1 MKKKVQDKKMDINA
15 FEINFSD
22 VEIQNIKTKVASFP
36 WHEMPKD
43 GGWSFGTNIDYMK
56 NLADYWTKEYD
67 WKSQEARLNQFPNY
81 KTKVDDLDI
90 HFIIKKS
97 SSPKAIPLILI
108 HGWPASIVEFLEII
122 DPLCEPEKYGN
133 NNEVCFDIIAP
144 SIPGFAFSGKPENP
158 IGPRKIASIFNKLMT
173 EKLGYKKYVAQ
184 GGDWGSAIS
193 TWLGFDHSKNCKGI
207 HINMLPAR
215 HIDGPQ
221 TEEEKSWDRQ
231 FSKDYVSQSG
241 YFAIQSTKPQTLSYA
256 MMDSPVGVAAWIIEK
271 FYHWS
276 DLEDRSLELTY
287 QKDDLL
293 TNIMIY
299 ILTKSFNTSSW
310 IYYGRAKEGGRI
322 LSQDGRRVEVPTGCA
337 VYPKEFLTWPPKSY
351 VERLFNIVHWTE
363 MNRGGH
369 FAALEQPSSLIKDI
383 QDFYKKVVI

>member
-1 MKKKVQDKKMDINA
+1 MDINA

-22 VEIQNIKTKVASFP
+22 VEIQNVKTKVASFP

-108 HGWPASIVEFLEII
+108 HGWPGSIVEFLEII

-133 NNEVCFDIIAP
+133 DNEVCFDIIAP

-158 IGPRKIASIFNKLMT
+158 IGPRRIASIFNKLMT

-207 HINMLPAR
+207 LINMLPAR
-215 HIDGPQ
+215 HIDGPK
-221 TEEEKSWDRQ
+221 TEEERSWDRQ

-276 DLEDRSLELTY
+276 DLEDRSIELTY

-369 FAALEQPSSLIKDI
+369 FAALEQPSSLINDI
-383 QDFYKKVVI
+383 QDFCKKITI

>member
-1 MKKKVQDKKMDINA
+1 MKINA

-22 VEIQNIKTKVASFP
+22 LEIENVKTKVASFP

-67 WKSQEARLNQFPNY
+67 WKSQEARLNQLPNY

-90 HFIIKKS
+90 HFIHKKS

-108 HGWPASIVEFLEII
+108 HGWPGSIVEFLEII
-122 DPLCEPEKYGN
+122 NPLCEPEKFGN

-158 IGPRKIASIFNKLMT
+158 IGPRRIASIFNKLMT

-215 HIDGPQ
+215 HIDGPK

-351 VERLFNIVHWTE
+351 VVRLFNLVHWTE

>member
-1 MKKKVQDKKMDINA
+1 MKIDPFKISYPKQRILEIKEKVEM
-15 FEINFSD
+15 
-22 VEIQNIKTKVASFP
+22 FP
-36 WHEMPKD
+36 WHEMPKE

-56 NLADYWTKEYD
+56 NLADYWTKKYD
-67 WKSQEARLNQFPNY
+67 WESQELRLNQQPNY
-81 KTKVDDLDI
+81 KTKVDDIDI
-90 HFIIKKS
+90 HFIFKKS

-108 HGWPASIVEFLEII
+108 HGWPGSIVEFLDII
-122 DPLCEPEKYGN
+122 EQLSEPEKYGN
-133 NNEVCFDIIAP
+133 KDEICFDIIAP
-144 SIPGFAFSGKPENP
+144 SIPGFAFSGKPANP
-158 IGPRKIASIFNKLMT
+158 IGPRRIAEIFNKLMT
-173 EKLGYKKYVAQ
+173 ENLGYERYVAQ

-215 HIDGPQ
+215 HIDGPK
-221 TEEEKSWDRQ
+221 TEEEKSWEKQ
-231 FSKDYVSQSG
+231 FNIDYVSQSG

-256 MMDSPVGVAAWIIEK
+256 MMESPLGVAAWIVEK
-271 FYHWS
+271 FYYWS
-276 DLEDRSLELTY
+276 DLKDGSLDLTY

-310 IYYGRAKEGGRI
+310 IYYGRVKEGGRI
-322 LSQDGRRVEVPTGCA
+322 LSNDSRRVEVPTGCA

-351 VERLFNIVHWTE
+351 VERLFNLVHWTE
-363 MNRGGH
+363 MKKGGH

-383 QDFYKKVVI
+383 QDFYKKVAI

>member
-1 MKKKVQDKKMDINA
+1 MDINA

-22 VEIQNIKTKVASFP
+22 VEIQNVKTKVASFP

-67 WKSQEARLNQFPNY
+67 WKSQEVRLNQFPNY

-97 SSPKAIPLILI
+97 SSTKAIPLILI
-108 HGWPASIVEFLEII
+108 HGWPGSIVEFLEII

-133 NNEVCFDIIAP
+133 DNEVCFDIIAP

-158 IGPRKIASIFNKLMT
+158 IGPRRIASIFNKLMT

-221 TEEEKSWDRQ
+221 TEEEKSWERQ

-241 YFAIQSTKPQTLSYA
+241 YFSIQNTKPQTLSYA

-271 FYHWS
+271 FYYWS
-276 DLEDRSLELTY
+276 DLEDRSIELTY

-351 VERLFNIVHWTE
+351 VERLFNLVHWTE

>member
-1 MKKKVQDKKMDINA
+1 MVINA

-22 VEIQNIKTKVASFP
+22 VEIQNVKTKVASFP

-43 GGWSFGTNIDYMK
+43 GGWSFGANIDYMK

-67 WKSQEARLNQFPNY
+67 WKSQEVRLNQFPNY

-108 HGWPASIVEFLEII
+108 HGWPGSIVEFLEII

-158 IGPRKIASIFNKLMT
+158 IGPRRIASIFNKLMT
-173 EKLGYKKYVAQ
+173 ENLGYEKYVAQ

-215 HIDGPQ
+215 HIDGPK

-351 VERLFNIVHWTE
+351 VERLFNLVHWTE
-363 MNRGGH
+363 MKNGGH

-383 QDFYKKVVI
+383 QGFCKKVVI

>member
-1 MKKKVQDKKMDINA
+1 
-15 FEINFSD
+15 
-22 VEIQNIKTKVASFP
+22 
-36 WHEMPKD
+36 
-43 GGWSFGTNIDYMK
+43 
-56 NLADYWTKEYD
+56 
-67 WKSQEARLNQFPNY
+67 
-81 KTKVDDLDI
+81 
-90 HFIIKKS
+90 
-97 SSPKAIPLILI
+97 
-108 HGWPASIVEFLEII
+108 
-122 DPLCEPEKYGN
+122 
-133 NNEVCFDIIAP
+133 
-144 SIPGFAFSGKPENP
+144 
-158 IGPRKIASIFNKLMT
+158 
-173 EKLGYKKYVAQ
+173 
-184 GGDWGSAIS
+184 
-193 TWLGFDHSKNCKGI
+193 
-207 HINMLPAR
+207 MLPAR

-271 FYHWS
+271 FYYWS
-276 DLEDRSLELTY
+276 DLEDRSIELTY

-337 VYPKEFLTWPPKSY
+337 VYPKEFLAWPPKSY
-351 VERLFNIVHWTE
+351 VERLFNLVHWTV
-363 MNRGGH
+363 MKKGGH

-383 QDFYKKVVI
+383 QDFYKKVAI

>member
-1 MKKKVQDKKMDINA
+1 MDINA

-22 VEIQNIKTKVASFP
+22 VEIQNVKTKVASFP

-43 GGWSFGTNIDYMK
+43 GGWSFGTNIDCMK

-97 SSPKAIPLILI
+97 SSPVAIPLILI
-108 HGWPASIVEFLEII
+108 HGWPGSIVEFLEII

-215 HIDGPQ
+215 HIDGPK

-271 FYHWS
+271 FYYWS
-276 DLEDRSLELTY
+276 DLEDRSIELTY

-351 VERLFNIVHWTE
+351 VERLFNLVHWTE
-363 MNRGGH
+363 MDKGGH

>member
-1 MKKKVQDKKMDINA
+1 MDINA
-15 FEINFSD
+15 FEINFTD
-22 VEIQNIKTKVASFP
+22 VEIQNVKSKVASFP

-67 WKSQEARLNQFPNY
+67 WKSQEVRLNQFPNY

-108 HGWPASIVEFLEII
+108 HGWPGSIVEFLEII

-276 DLEDRSLELTY
+276 DLEDRSLELVY

-369 FAALEQPSSLIKDI
+369 FAALEQPSSLINDI
-383 QDFYKKVVI
+383 QDFCKKITI

>member
-1 MKKKVQDKKMDINA
+1 MDINA

-22 VEIQNIKTKVASFP
+22 VEIQNVKTKVASFP

-67 WKSQEARLNQFPNY
+67 WKSQEVRLNQFPNY

-108 HGWPASIVEFLEII
+108 HGWPGSIVEFLEII

-133 NNEVCFDIIAP
+133 DNEVCFDIIAP

-158 IGPRKIASIFNKLMT
+158 IGPRRIASIFNKLMT

-276 DLEDRSLELTY
+276 DLEDRGLELTY

-363 MNRGGH
+363 MNKGGH
-369 FAALEQPSSLIKDI
+369 FAALEQPSSLINDI
-383 QDFYKKVVI
+383 QDFCKKITI

>member
-1 MKKKVQDKKMDINA
+1 MDINA

-22 VEIQNIKTKVASFP
+22 VEIQNVKTKVASFP

-108 HGWPASIVEFLEII
+108 HGWPGSIVEFLEII

-133 NNEVCFDIIAP
+133 NNEVCFDIIVP

-158 IGPRKIASIFNKLMT
+158 IGPRRIASIFNKLMT

-215 HIDGPQ
+215 HIDGPK
-221 TEEEKSWDRQ
+221 TEEEKNWDRQ

-271 FYHWS
+271 FYYWS
-276 DLEDRSLELTY
+276 DLEDRSIELTY

-351 VERLFNIVHWTE
+351 VERLFNLVHWTE

>member
-1 MKKKVQDKKMDINA
+1 MDINA

-22 VEIQNIKTKVASFP
+22 VEIQNVKTKVASFP

-67 WKSQEARLNQFPNY
+67 WKSQEVRLNQFPNY

-108 HGWPASIVEFLEII
+108 HGWPGSIVEFLEII

-133 NNEVCFDIIAP
+133 DNEVCFDIIAP

-158 IGPRKIASIFNKLMT
+158 IGPRRIASIFNKLMT

-215 HIDGPQ
+215 HIDGPK

-276 DLEDRSLELTY
+276 DLEDKSLELTY

-351 VERLFNIVHWTE
+351 VERLFDIVHWTE

-369 FAALEQPSSLIKDI
+369 FAALEQPSSLINDI
-383 QDFYKKVVI
+383 QDFCKKIII

>member
-1 MKKKVQDKKMDINA
+1 MDINA

-22 VEIQNIKTKVASFP
+22 VEIQNVKTKVASFP

-67 WKSQEARLNQFPNY
+67 WKSQEVRLNQFPNY

-108 HGWPASIVEFLEII
+108 HGWPGSIVEFLEII

-215 HIDGPQ
+215 HIDGPK

-276 DLEDRSLELTY
+276 DLEDKSLELTY

-369 FAALEQPSSLIKDI
+369 FAALEQPSSLINDI
-383 QDFYKKVVI
+383 QDFCKKITI

>member
-1 MKKKVQDKKMDINA
+1 MDINA

-22 VEIQNIKTKVASFP
+22 VEIHNVKTKVASFP

-108 HGWPASIVEFLEII
+108 HGWPGSIVEFLEII

-207 HINMLPAR
+207 HINMLAAR
-215 HIDGPQ
+215 HIDGPK

-271 FYHWS
+271 FYYWS
-276 DLEDRSLELTY
+276 DLEDRSIELTY

-351 VERLFNIVHWTE
+351 VERLFNIVHWSE

-369 FAALEQPSSLIKDI
+369 FAALEQPSSLINDI
-383 QDFYKKVVI
+383 QDFCKKITI

>member
-1 MKKKVQDKKMDINA
+1 MDINA

-22 VEIQNIKTKVASFP
+22 IEIQNVKTKVASFP

-108 HGWPASIVEFLEII
+108 HGWPGSIVEFLEII

-133 NNEVCFDIIAP
+133 DNEVCFDIIAP

-158 IGPRKIASIFNKLMT
+158 IGPRRIASIFNKLMT

-369 FAALEQPSSLIKDI
+369 FAALEQPSSLINDI
-383 QDFYKKVVI
+383 QDFCKKIII

>member
-1 MKKKVQDKKMDINA
+1 MDINA

-22 VEIQNIKTKVASFP
+22 VEIQNVKTKVASFP

-56 NLADYWTKEYD
+56 KLADYWTKEYD
-67 WKSQEARLNQFPNY
+67 WKSQEVRLNQFPNY

-108 HGWPASIVEFLEII
+108 HGWPGSIVEFLEII

-133 NNEVCFDIIAP
+133 DNEVCFDIIAP

-158 IGPRKIASIFNKLMT
+158 IGPRRIASIFNKLMT

-287 QKDDLL
+287 QKGDLL

-299 ILTKSFNTSSW
+299 ILTKTFNTSSW

-369 FAALEQPSSLIKDI
+369 FAALEQPSSLINDI
-383 QDFYKKVVI
+383 QDFCKKIII

>member
-1 MKKKVQDKKMDINA
+1 MQDKKMDINA

-22 VEIQNIKTKVASFP
+22 VEIQNVKTKVASFP

-108 HGWPASIVEFLEII
+108 HGWPGSIVEFLEII

-215 HIDGPQ
+215 HIDGPK

-276 DLEDRSLELTY
+276 DLEDRSIELTY

-351 VERLFNIVHWTE
+351 VERLFNLVHWTE

>member
-1 MKKKVQDKKMDINA
+1 MDINA

-22 VEIQNIKTKVASFP
+22 VEIQNVKTKVASFP

-56 NLADYWTKEYD
+56 KLADYWTKEYD
-67 WKSQEARLNQFPNY
+67 WKSQEVRLNQFPNY

-108 HGWPASIVEFLEII
+108 HGWPGSIVEFLEII

-133 NNEVCFDIIAP
+133 DNEVCFDIIAP

-158 IGPRKIASIFNKLMT
+158 IGPRRIDSIFNKLMT

-369 FAALEQPSSLIKDI
+369 FAALEQPSSLINDI
-383 QDFYKKVVI
+383 QDFCKKIII

>member
-1 MKKKVQDKKMDINA
+1 MDINA

-22 VEIQNIKTKVASFP
+22 VEIQNVKTKVASFP

-67 WKSQEARLNQFPNY
+67 WKSQEVRLNQFPNY

-108 HGWPASIVEFLEII
+108 HGWPGSIVEFLEII

-215 HIDGPQ
+215 HIDGPK

-363 MNRGGH
+363 MNKGGH
-369 FAALEQPSSLIKDI
+369 FAALEQPSSLINDI
-383 QDFYKKVVI
+383 QDFCKKIII

>member
-1 MKKKVQDKKMDINA
+1 MDINA

-22 VEIQNIKTKVASFP
+22 VEIQNVKTKVASFP

-108 HGWPASIVEFLEII
+108 HGWPGSIVEFLEII

-133 NNEVCFDIIAP
+133 NNEICFDIIAP

-215 HIDGPQ
+215 HIDGPK

-241 YFAIQSTKPQTLSYA
+241 YFAIQSTKPQTLSYS

-363 MNRGGH
+363 MNKGGH
-369 FAALEQPSSLIKDI
+369 FAALEQPSSLINDI
-383 QDFYKKVVI
+383 QDFCKKITI

>member
-1 MKKKVQDKKMDINA
+1 MDINA

-22 VEIQNIKTKVASFP
+22 VEIQNVKTKVASFP

-67 WKSQEARLNQFPNY
+67 WKSQEVRLNQFPNY

-108 HGWPASIVEFLEII
+108 HGWPGSIVEFLEII

-271 FYHWS
+271 FYYWS
-276 DLEDRSLELTY
+276 DLEDRSIELTY

-351 VERLFNIVHWTE
+351 VERLFNLVHWTE
-363 MNRGGH
+363 MNKGGH

>member
-1 MKKKVQDKKMDINA
+1 MDINA

-108 HGWPASIVEFLEII
+108 HGWPGSIVEFLEII

-215 HIDGPQ
+215 HIDGPK

-271 FYHWS
+271 FYYWS
-276 DLEDRSLELTY
+276 DLEDRSIELTY

-322 LSQDGRRVEVPTGCA
+322 LSQDGRRVEVPTGSA

-351 VERLFNIVHWTE
+351 VERLFNLVHWTE
-363 MNRGGH
+363 MDKGGH

>member
-1 MKKKVQDKKMDINA
+1 MDINA

-22 VEIQNIKTKVASFP
+22 VEIQNVKTKVASFP

-108 HGWPASIVEFLEII
+108 HGWPGSIVEFLEII

-215 HIDGPQ
+215 HIDGPK

-276 DLEDRSLELTY
+276 DLEDRSIELTY

-322 LSQDGRRVEVPTGCA
+322 LSQDRRRVEVPTGCA

-351 VERLFNIVHWTE
+351 VERLFNLVHWTE

>member
-1 MKKKVQDKKMDINA
+1 MDINA

-56 NLADYWTKEYD
+56 KLADYWTKEYD
-67 WKSQEARLNQFPNY
+67 WKSQEVRLNQFPNY

-108 HGWPASIVEFLEII
+108 HGWPGSIVEFLEII
-122 DPLCEPEKYGN
+122 DPLCEPEKYVN

-215 HIDGPQ
+215 HIDGPK

-276 DLEDRSLELTY
+276 DLEDKSLELTY

-351 VERLFNIVHWTE
+351 VERLFNLVHWTE
-363 MNRGGH
+363 MDKGGH

>member
-1 MKKKVQDKKMDINA
+1 MDINA
-15 FEINFSD
+15 FEIYFSD

-108 HGWPASIVEFLEII
+108 HGWPGSIVEFLEII

-215 HIDGPQ
+215 HIDGPK

-276 DLEDRSLELTY
+276 DLEDRSIELTY

-351 VERLFNIVHWTE
+351 VERLFNLVHWTE
-363 MNRGGH
+363 MDKGGH

>member
-1 MKKKVQDKKMDINA
+1 MDINA
-15 FEINFSD
+15 FEINFTD
-22 VEIQNIKTKVASFP
+22 VEIQNVKSKVASFP

-67 WKSQEARLNQFPNY
+67 WKSQEVRLNQFPNY

-108 HGWPASIVEFLEII
+108 HGWPGSIVEFLEII

-133 NNEVCFDIIAP
+133 DNEVCFDIIAP

-158 IGPRKIASIFNKLMT
+158 IGPRRIASIFNKLMT

-241 YFAIQSTKPQTLSYA
+241 YFSIQSTKPQTLSYA

-276 DLEDRSLELTY
+276 DLEDRSIELTY

-351 VERLFNIVHWTE
+351 VERLFNLVHWTE

>member
-1 MKKKVQDKKMDINA
+1 MDINA
-15 FEINFSD
+15 FEINFTD
-22 VEIQNIKTKVASFP
+22 VEIQNVKSKVASFP

-108 HGWPASIVEFLEII
+108 HGWPGSIVEFLEII

-133 NNEVCFDIIAP
+133 DNEVCFDIIAP

-158 IGPRKIASIFNKLMT
+158 IGPRRIASIFNKLMT

-215 HIDGPQ
+215 HIDGPK

-271 FYHWS
+271 FHHWS
-276 DLEDRSLELTY
+276 DLEDGSLELTY

-369 FAALEQPSSLIKDI
+369 FAALEQPSSLINDI
-383 QDFYKKVVI
+383 QNYCKKITI

>member
-1 MKKKVQDKKMDINA
+1 MDINA

-22 VEIQNIKTKVASFP
+22 VEIQNVKTKVASFP

-56 NLADYWTKEYD
+56 NLADYWTKKYD
-67 WKSQEARLNQFPNY
+67 WKSQEVRLNQFPNY
-81 KTKVDDLDI
+81 ITKVDDLDI

-108 HGWPASIVEFLEII
+108 HGWPGSIVEFLEII

-215 HIDGPQ
+215 HIDGPK

-271 FYHWS
+271 FYYWS
-276 DLEDRSLELTY
+276 DLEDRSIELTY

-337 VYPKEFLTWPPKSY
+337 VYPKEFLTWPPKTY
-351 VERLFNIVHWTE
+351 VERLFNLVHWTE

-383 QDFYKKVVI
+383 QDFYKKIVI

>member
-1 MKKKVQDKKMDINA
+1 MDINA

-22 VEIQNIKTKVASFP
+22 IEIQNVKTKVASFP

-108 HGWPASIVEFLEII
+108 HGWPGSIVEFLEII

-133 NNEVCFDIIAP
+133 DNEVCFDIIAP

-158 IGPRKIASIFNKLMT
+158 IGPRRIASIFNKLMT

-215 HIDGPQ
+215 HIDGPK

-276 DLEDRSLELTY
+276 DLEDRGLELTY

-351 VERLFNIVHWTE
+351 VERLFNIVHWSE

-369 FAALEQPSSLIKDI
+369 FAALEQPSSLINDI
-383 QDFYKKVVI
+383 QDFCKKIII

>member
-1 MKKKVQDKKMDINA
+1 MDINA

-22 VEIQNIKTKVASFP
+22 VEIHNVKTKVASFP

-108 HGWPASIVEFLEII
+108 HGWPGSIVEFLEII

-133 NNEVCFDIIAP
+133 DNEVCFDIIAP

-158 IGPRKIASIFNKLMT
+158 IGPRRIASIFNKLMT

-215 HIDGPQ
+215 HIDGPK

-256 MMDSPVGVAAWIIEK
+256 MMDSPVGAVS
-271 FYHWS
+271 YTH
-276 DLEDRSLELTY
+276 LT
-287 QKDDLL
+287 L
-293 TNIMIY
+293 
-299 ILTKSFNTSSW
+299 STS
-310 IYYGRAKEGGRI
+310 Y
-322 LSQDGRRVEVPTGCA
+322 A
-337 VYPKEFLTWPPKSY
+337 V
-351 VERLFNIVHWTE
+351 
-363 MNRGGH
+363 
-369 FAALEQPSSLIKDI
+369 
-383 QDFYKKVVI
+383 

>member
-1 MKKKVQDKKMDINA
+1 MDINA

-22 VEIQNIKTKVASFP
+22 VEIQNVKTKVASFP

-108 HGWPASIVEFLEII
+108 HGWPGSIVEFLEII

-133 NNEVCFDIIAP
+133 DNEVCFDIIAP

-158 IGPRKIASIFNKLMT
+158 IGPRRIASIFNKLMT

-276 DLEDRSLELTY
+276 DLEDKSLELTY

-369 FAALEQPSSLIKDI
+369 FAALEQPSSLINDI
-383 QDFYKKVVI
+383 QDFCKKIII

>member
-1 MKKKVQDKKMDINA
+1 MDINA
-15 FEINFSD
+15 FEIYFSD

-67 WKSQEARLNQFPNY
+67 WKSQEVRLNQFPNY

-90 HFIIKKS
+90 HFISKKS

-108 HGWPASIVEFLEII
+108 HGWPGSIVEFLEII

-158 IGPRKIASIFNKLMT
+158 IGPRRIASIFNKLMT

-215 HIDGPQ
+215 HIDGPK

-271 FYHWS
+271 FYYWS
-276 DLEDRSLELTY
+276 DLEDRSIELTY

-351 VERLFNIVHWTE
+351 VERLFNIVHWSE

-369 FAALEQPSSLIKDI
+369 FAALEQPSSLINDI
-383 QDFYKKVVI
+383 QDFCKKITI

>member
-1 MKKKVQDKKMDINA
+1 MDINA
-15 FEINFSD
+15 FEINFLD
-22 VEIQNIKTKVASFP
+22 VEIQNVKTKVASFP

-67 WKSQEARLNQFPNY
+67 WKSQEVRLNQFPNY

-108 HGWPASIVEFLEII
+108 HGWPGSMVEFLEII

-133 NNEVCFDIIAP
+133 NNAVCFDIIAP

-158 IGPRKIASIFNKLMT
+158 IGPRRIASIFNKLMT
-173 EKLGYKKYVAQ
+173 EKLGYEKYVAQ

-215 HIDGPQ
+215 HIDGPK

-231 FSKDYVSQSG
+231 FNKDYVSQSG

-276 DLEDRSLELTY
+276 DLEDGSLELTY

-351 VERLFNIVHWTE
+351 VERLFNLVHWTE

-383 QDFYKKVVI
+383 QDFYKKVFI

>member
-1 MKKKVQDKKMDINA
+1 MDINA

-22 VEIQNIKTKVASFP
+22 VEIQNVKTKVASFP

-108 HGWPASIVEFLEII
+108 HGWPGSIVEFLEII

-133 NNEVCFDIIAP
+133 DNEVCFDIIAP

-276 DLEDRSLELTY
+276 DLEDRSIELTY

-351 VERLFNIVHWTE
+351 VERLFNLVHWTE
-363 MNRGGH
+363 MDKGGH

>member
-1 MKKKVQDKKMDINA
+1 MDINA
-15 FEINFSD
+15 FEIYFSD

-108 HGWPASIVEFLEII
+108 HGWPGSIVEFLEII

-215 HIDGPQ
+215 HIDGPK

-256 MMDSPVGVAAWIIEK
+256 MMDSPVGVASWIIEK

-351 VERLFNIVHWTE
+351 VERLFNLVHWTE

>member
-1 MKKKVQDKKMDINA
+1 MDINA

-22 VEIQNIKTKVASFP
+22 VEIQNVKTKVASFP

-67 WKSQEARLNQFPNY
+67 WKSQEVRLNQFPNY

-108 HGWPASIVEFLEII
+108 HGWPGSIVEFLEII

-133 NNEVCFDIIAP
+133 DNEVCFDIIAP

-158 IGPRKIASIFNKLMT
+158 IGPRRIASIFNKLMT

-369 FAALEQPSSLIKDI
+369 FAALEQPSSLINDI
-383 QDFYKKVVI
+383 QDFCKKIII